1 MRRSRVEA
9 SGEGALLCI
18 WGNMKGTAGLEL
30 GMSNDER
37 QDQQWRPA
45 EKELK
50 LCRLVG
56 SWAKR

>member
-37 QDQQWRPA
+37 PA